1 MKGVQQAAHPFFNF
15 LYKRSFNV
23 KDTEIYSKIEIITQL
38 GGSLMKDYFS
48 FNQRLGISLPDIT
61 VEWEQYSKE
70 VQQDILFHWE
80 NIRGSIP
87 DRIADLENEINHKQ
101 AQLSDENDFTRS
113 CQLNQEIAELASII
127 NDLWLWYRANQTL
140 SAKAH
145 H

>member
-1 MKGVQQAAHPFFNF
+1 
-15 LYKRSFNV
+15 
-23 KDTEIYSKIEIITQL
+23 
-38 GGSLMKDYFS
+38 MKDYFS

-101 AQLSDENDFTRS
+101 AQLSDENDFTLS